1 MKRGQG
7 LLHTHREGELFV
19 RVLPT
24 RLAVVRLH
32 ASMLTQST
40 HAIIS
45 RLLFTPSD
53 GARSF
58 WSYVH
63 TDGEISLIID
73 ESSLASF
80 PEEAVVD
87 GEASR
92 WRPLRLCGKS
102 FAFDETGVV
111 CAMFAPYEEG
121 MPLLNCSTFSTNVSL
136 VEEADLERALESF
149 DMPVVGGDAAAAAVS

>member
-45 RLLFTPSD
+45 RLLFTRSD
-53 GARSF
+53 GARSCF

-63 TDGEISLIID
+63 TDGEISLIVD

-92 WRPLRLCGKS
+92 WRPLRLCGKAS
-102 FAFDETGVV
+102 PLTRRASS
-111 CAMFAPYEEG
+111 AP
-121 MPLLNCSTFSTNVSL
+121 CSRRTRRACRSSTARPS
-136 VEEADLERALESF
+136 R
-149 DMPVVGGDAAAAAVS
+149 PT